1 MHKEHWEN
9 IYSTKGI
16 TEVSWYQKV
25 PKTSLELIKRVAK
38 NKDASIIDVG
48 GGDGFLVDELIQLGY
63 NNITVLDISENAI
76 NKAKQRLGDIAKNV
90 KWIISD
96 ITEFNS
102 TEKYDVWHDR
112 AVFHFL
118 TEDSDIEKYINLVN
132 VNVKN
137 NGHFILAT
145 FADNGPDKCS
155 GLFVSK
161 YSNKEQAVK
170 FKDYFTP
177 LDSFNYEHSTPFGTT
192 QNFTFSVFNKNNN

>member
-1 MHKEHWEN
+1 M
-9 IYSTKGI
+9 

-25 PKTSLELIKRVAK
+25 PETSLELIKRVAT
-38 NKDASIIDVG
+38 NKDVSIIDVG

-76 NKAKQRLGDIAKNV
+76 NKVKQRLGDIAKNIE
-90 KWIISD
+90 WIVSD
-96 ITEFNS
+96 ITEFNP

-118 TEDSDIEKYINLVN
+118 TEDSDIEKYKSLVN
-132 VNVKN
+132 VNLN
-137 NGHFILAT
+137 ENGYFILAT

-161 YSNKEQAVK
+161 YSEKDQALK

-177 LDSFNYEHSTPFGTT
+177 LDSFKYEHLTPFGTT
-192 QNFTFSVFNKNNN
+192 QNFTFSVLQKS